1 MYVITRQVSP
11 FLVQYCDYS
20 VACVLCD
27 QTLGSLK
34 AGRRHLLSLA
44 HKGRYAEYHAECR
57 RLGTDVDRLITC
69 GRVRSDVPVDE
80 GRLTDD
86 ASTEDASNVPRSPA
100 GFTGDADQDHS
111 IILSSNAGLDV
122 GPIPAVGDDAGAS
135 IECWGNHPLNAGASG
150 AAVPLATP
158 PVPAEGGGIFDGDSL
173 ASIVAAAKTELRAA
187 VDSNDLS
194 AAANMTLP
202 SAHMVASMERATGCQ
217 NPDYHSD
224 DNERLPYHDDD
235 IPAGPVRQ
243 ARNQEHI
250 PPSYSSYSDLYV
262 RLLVPFCWQF
272 AQSIFCS
279 ACQCLIGAARS
290 LHAWWSTL
298 TTMRGVVQSFQAT
311 LQYLTEV
318 IQDMPER
325 FRGGIEDGVEMAR
338 AAAAED
344 GIEWNEDEVYEALM
358 TELQGLMAAKL
369 GDDAIGDKKPREK
382 TIAWYIE
389 RHHEPVA
396 PGVDL
401 TVLQACYFSMQL
413 KHHHNM
419 NETGMDKLCAFLSV
433 GGVWPED
440 NLMPR
445 CCTTTEPRLRVHYTR
460 AVAVCHVHTVRFIV
474 QVPMAGDWPA
484 LCRSQ
489 HLVKGV
495 LGIANAEQY
504 TLASAPQ
511 LAWLLLQGFRTSFG

>member
-1 MYVITRQVSP
+1 MPVSNWSSP
-11 FLVQYCDYS
+11 FFACLV
-20 VACVLCD
+20 
-27 QTLGSLK
+27 
-34 AGRRHLLSLA
+34 
-44 HKGRYAEYHAECR
+44 EY
-57 RLGTDVDRLITC
+57 
-69 GRVRSDVPVDE
+69 
-80 GRLTDD
+80 
-86 ASTEDASNVPRSPA
+86 
-100 GFTGDADQDHS
+100 F
-111 IILSSNAGLDV
+111 
-122 GPIPAVGDDAGAS
+122 
-135 IECWGNHPLNAGASG
+135 
-150 AAVPLATP
+150 
-158 PVPAEGGGIFDGDSL
+158 
-173 ASIVAAAKTELRAA
+173 K
-187 VDSNDLS
+187 
-194 AAANMTLP
+194 
-202 SAHMVASMERATGCQ
+202 
-217 NPDYHSD
+217 
-224 DNERLPYHDDD
+224 
-235 IPAGPVRQ
+235 
-243 ARNQEHI
+243 
-250 PPSYSSYSDLYV
+250 
-262 RLLVPFCWQF
+262 
-272 AQSIFCS
+272 
-279 ACQCLIGAARS
+279 
-290 LHAWWSTL
+290 L

-504 TLASAPQ
+504 TLDMCGTDTCPHVFGLPHSLRERSSRQGQRCPVCGAPRYVKRNRQIQASRRYASVLLLDDCIACQLAAPQ